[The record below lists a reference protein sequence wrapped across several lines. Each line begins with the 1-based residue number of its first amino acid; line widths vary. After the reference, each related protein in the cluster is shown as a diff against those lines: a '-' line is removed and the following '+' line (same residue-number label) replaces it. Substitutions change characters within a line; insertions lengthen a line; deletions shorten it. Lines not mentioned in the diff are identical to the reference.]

1 MDLMICQHCQH
12 NPPDS
17 FLAIQHWKSDRVIL
31 GLAIGFGWAIDTALP
46 WGYTL
51 VIGMCLLW
59 GIFGVYRTI
68 VQARA
73 EPKDMDLV

>member
-1 MDLMICQHCQH
+1 M
-12 NPPDS
+12 S
-17 FLAIQHWKSDRVIL
+17 LAIPQGIRRGAISL

-51 VIGMCLLW
+51 VIGMWLLW
-59 GIFGVYRTI
+59 GIFGVYRTV

-73 EPKDMDLV
+73 EKQDMDLV